1 MLKLSPILQERVH
14 VQLMTTTIVCCSLF
28 RLISSGL
35 TCYSAAAGVTFIRF
49 IKTWVEFP
57 NMYSLLPAY
66 KSLDIWASCCHHLC
80 DERKKKLPFSW
91 WLSITVSETYGS
103 SPGLDVIY
111 GIPADDLVAVSTAF
125 MEEPARVWQKWYL
138 GVILYFWQIGS
149 EVAGAEIWTSS
160 SVVVQH
166 ITLINH
172 LNASFSGPLA
182 WTAAQNKEIESHLN
196 QGCRAELTWNESERA
211 HTAVNTNQA
220 EKAVGAIG

>member
-1 MLKLSPILQERVH
+1 
-14 VQLMTTTIVCCSLF
+14 MTTTIVCCSLF

-182 WTAAQNKEIESHLN
+182 WTAAQNKETESHLN

-220 EKAVGAIG
+220 EKAVRAIG